1 MSREIWL
8 VVGILIMVSM
18 ILIVSSL
25 LDQSVQNLQNFVSSL
40 DLGLV

>member
-1 MSREIWL
+1 
-8 VVGILIMVSM
+8 LIMVSM